1 MKGDC
6 EMNNQA
12 IFLAKIQQALTL
24 LDEIDDIITNNP
36 EMQQNVDWE
45 ISDYLHILENEE
57 ELSDDARL
65 EIDKQLARCRKM
77 RRQLVNIY
85 TIGKVFN
92 DNRDKLRYKNQR
104 EFLVSNIKSQVNKLD
119 NDYKYRVLDQE
130 TINSYITKKEKIVEK
145 PKITKLG
152 KKRISKEELLE
163 MINSGLKNKEIA
175 EKIGLS
181 PSALCHLKD
190 EYGIARRAYKKK
202 GE

>member
-1 MKGDC
+1 
-6 EMNNQA
+6 MNNQTV
-12 IFLAKIQQALTL
+12 FLAKIQQALTL
-24 LDEIDDIITNNP
+24 LNEIDDIISNNP
-36 EMQQNVDWE
+36 EMQQNIDWE
-45 ISDYLHILENEE
+45 ISDYLHLLENEE
-57 ELSDDARL
+57 LTQEARL
-65 EIDKQLARCRKM
+65 KIDEQLARCRKI

-85 TIGKVFN
+85 TIGKVYN

-104 EFLVSNIKSQVNKLD
+104 EFLTSNLRSAISKLD
-119 NDYKYRVLDQE
+119 CDYKYRVLDQG
-130 TINSYITKKEKIVEK
+130 TIDGYVKKEEDSLIEK
-145 PKITKLG
+145 PKQKKLG

-190 EYGIARRAYKKK
+190 EYGIPRRTYKMK

>member
-1 MKGDC
+1 
-6 EMNNQA
+6 MNNQA

-24 LDEIDDIITNNP
+24 LDEIDDIIERNP

-45 ISDYLHILENEE
+45 ISDYLHLLENEE
-57 ELSDDARL
+57 LSEKARL
-65 EIDKQLARCRKM
+65 EIDTQLARCRKI

-85 TIGKVFN
+85 TVGKVYN
-92 DNRDKLRYKNQR
+92 DNRDKLRFKTQR
-104 EFLVSNIKSQVNKLD
+104 AFLVSNLTSQIKKLD
-119 NDYKYRVLDQE
+119 CDYKYRVLDQG
-130 TINSYITKKEKIVEK
+130 TIDSYVKNEKEILVEK
-145 PKITKLG
+145 PKQKKLG

-163 MINSGLKNKEIA
+163 MIESGMQNKEIA

-190 EYGIARRAYKKK
+190 EYGIARREYKKK